1 MEFDLD
7 TYQREV
13 PAVSTRNAVE
23 ESYLRGPPPRQV
35 QTVFQVTLGVKE
47 AMAGQARY
55 RVGVV
60 DSLGARYLST
70 KLFPVRVANAQI
82 LF

>member
-7 TYQREV
+7 TYQVEV
-13 PAVSTRNAVE
+13 PEVSTRNAVQ

-35 QTVFQVTLGVKE
+35 QNVFQVTLGVKE

-55 RVGVV
+55 RVGVA
-60 DSLGARYLST
+60 DSQGARYLSI